1 VSPATPLLEHLLAPL
16 QRWLSDPL
24 TEDIAIQRPGEA
36 FVRQKGAWLQDD
48 VQLTLSDLE
57 EIAILA
63 GSLRHQDVGAG
74 APLCATELSRGERLQ
89 ICLPPTVPL
98 GTVSL
103 TIRKH
108 EDGIAPLS
116 SMKRRYRIDD
126 WNQWKRRREGRDL
139 AEPLALY
146 DAGRLEEFLAA
157 AVRNH
162 FNILLAGA
170 TGSGKTTMAK
180 TLLAEIPSA
189 ERLIIIEDTFEL
201 NVKQPDTVRLLYA
214 KANIDAPNPRVHSS
228 IWPPLV
234 GPEDLLQASLRMR
247 PDRVILQELRDGS
260 AFTYVSAICSGHP
273 GSVTTI
279 HGATAEDATRRLF
292 VLAKSSPAG
301 AALDGH
307 TLASL
312 ISGAIDVIVPLHERD
327 GAFAIGSI
335 WFIAD
340 AERRGECLS
349 DLLEHD

>member
-1 VSPATPLLEHLLAPL
+1 MTSPAASLLEHLLTPL
-16 QRWLSDPL
+16 RTWLDSPL
-24 TEDIAIQRPGEA
+24 TEDIAIQRPGEC
-36 FVRQKGAWLQDD
+36 FVRQKGEWIRDE
-48 VQLTLSDLE
+48 VELTLSDLE

-63 GSLRHQDVGAG
+63 GSLRHQDVGAS
-74 APLCATELSRGERLQ
+74 APLCATELSSGERLQ

-98 GTVSL
+98 NTVSL

-108 EDGIAPLS
+108 EDSIAPIS
-116 SMKRRYRIDD
+116 SMKRRYRVDN

-139 AEPLALY
+139 AGPLALY
-146 DAGRLEEFLAA
+146 DDGDLEGFLGA

-162 FNILLAGA
+162 MNILLAGA

-180 TLLAEIPSA
+180 TLLAEISPS
-189 ERLIIIEDTFEL
+189 ERLIVIEDTFEL
-201 NVKQPDTVRLLYA
+201 AVLQPDTVRLLYS
-214 KANIDAPNPRVHSS
+214 KVSQPSSSFVHSTQ
-228 IWPPLV
+228 WPPIY

-260 AFTYVSAICSGHP
+260 AFTYISAICSGHP

-327 GAFAIGSI
+327 GRFGIGSI
-335 WFIAD
+335 WFVAD
-340 AERRGECLS
+340 AERRGECLA
-349 DLLEHD
+349 DLLDHD